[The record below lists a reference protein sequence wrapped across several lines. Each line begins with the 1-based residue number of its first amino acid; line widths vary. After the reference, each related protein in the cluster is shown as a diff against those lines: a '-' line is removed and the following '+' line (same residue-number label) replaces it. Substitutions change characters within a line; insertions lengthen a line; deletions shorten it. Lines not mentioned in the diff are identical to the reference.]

1 MVYNVILVID
11 LSEWM
16 SSLLAATLDKTSS
29 EVSLSMAGTGKTY
42 RLDRQIFPGAD
53 FEAMFYP
60 LYCTNLTPNWY
71 QRKALNMQNPMS

>member
-29 EVSLSMAGTGKTY
+29 EVSLSMAGILSDFILNFY
-42 RLDRQIFPGAD
+42 FFRIIENIFETSSWG
-53 FEAMFYP
+53 
-60 LYCTNLTPNWY
+60 
-71 QRKALNMQNPMS
+71 KALLEY